1 MIDVPK
7 ELNDEQ
13 EKAVEQLSKT
23 LGSDDLRESLFGN
36 GAGPRPRAGATS
48 GKASDN

>member
-23 LGSDDLRESLFGN
+23 LGSDDLRAEPVRQRGRSPSSRG
-36 GAGPRPRAGATS
+36 GDQREGV
-48 GKASDN
+48 